1 MSNGRLRV
9 LLNICEAG
17 VASGDTGTVGMIAS
31 KVRDADVIVGSTLGD
46 RKDVCVAAALPK
58 EMKM

>member
-17 VASGDTGTVGMIAS
+17 VAIGDTGTVRMIAS
-31 KVRDADVIVGSTLGD
+31 KIRDANVLAGGTLGD
-46 RKDVCVAAALPK
+46 RKDVCVSGASLK
-58 EMKM
+58 